1 MHCRLTVPQ
10 LSGIRAGLKNFL
22 VGTND
27 NYEDEYVASDG
38 YDTYAEKRLQE
49 HIHRLQLQN
58 DQQVRKI
65 SDLQATIRSEVEK
78 GKKIKESANKMAYAM
93 ETKELFVGRQD
104 SDDVIYSRFQSLI
117 GQIKTWSVPFAQ
129 DRAIARDYPQASID
143 EFLKVAPSVSDFQ
156 RFFQT
161 PKNLRLFMRGYVGLA
176 MAESLFR
183 TLPYGPHPVS
193 YGEDVWMDRELAHSV
208 ASVENSLF
216 YAGECFLLLIEYLL
230 IKCVEDRKIISQRDL
245 HDWRALTATLI
256 SKLDASSRTGKGM
269 EARVTE
275 CVRRI
280 MSLVGHWVAAEDFK
294 ALEED
299 LEVILFQAVKFSQTL
314 RCQRACWSVRH
325 LGSATHGS
333 SNTGYADGPVFFD
346 GGTMN
351 DKHGDEDSDGEN
363 VQTSYRKI
371 VEIVVSP
378 GLFKRGNTDGE
389 RFDIESCVEPSEV
402 KCKRPSIGFDHA
414 GPTKGP
420 R

>member
-1 MHCRLTVPQ
+1 MPQ
-10 LSGIRAGLKNFL
+10 LSGIRAGWKNFIA
-22 VGTND
+22 GTND
-27 NYEDEYVASDG
+27 NYEDEYVPSDG
-38 YDTYAEKRLQE
+38 YDTYAETRLQE

-65 SDLQATIRSEVEK
+65 SELQATIHNEVEK

-93 ETKELFVGRQD
+93 ESKELFVGRQD

-129 DRAIARDYPQASID
+129 DRAFARDYPQASID

-208 ASVENSLF
+208 ASIENSLF

-230 IKCVEDRKIISQRDL
+230 IKCVEDRKSISQRDL

-280 MSLVGHWVAAEDFK
+280 MSLVGNWVAGEDFK

-299 LEVILFQAVKFSQTL
+299 LEVILFQAVKLSQTL

-333 SNTGYADGPVFFD
+333 SNTGYADGPIFFD

-378 GLFKRGNTDGE
+378 RLFKLRNTDGE

-414 GPTKGP
+414 GPTKRP